1 MVNAPGLAFV
11 SRVSLRVLGVVDHLH
26 VLQLRVSSSFLG
38 FRHERVVT
46 IRKLYME
53 CNAGLLSGVRA

>member
-1 MVNAPGLAFV
+1 MG
-11 SRVSLRVLGVVDHLH
+11 VLDVLVHFD

-46 IRKLYME
+46 VREFYTE
-53 CNAGLLSGVRA
+53 CNACFLSGVRV